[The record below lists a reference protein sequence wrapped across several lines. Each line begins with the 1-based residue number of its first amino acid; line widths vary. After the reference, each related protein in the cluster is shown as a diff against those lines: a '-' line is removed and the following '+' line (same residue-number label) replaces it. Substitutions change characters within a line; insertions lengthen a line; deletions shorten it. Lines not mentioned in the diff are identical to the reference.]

1 VNKSSLL
8 ERYHALVWER
18 TPSSLSMWEMVL
30 VYTARMLQ
38 VLVRD
43 VASGEL
49 NLRAM
54 SLVYTTL
61 LSLVPLLALSF
72 SILKGFGVQEQM
84 RPMLLNAL
92 STLGEKGVEIT
103 DKLISF
109 VNNMSVGVLGVM
121 GLILLI
127 YTVIALMNKI
137 ERNFNYIWRITK
149 ARSLARRFSD
159 YLSVVLIGPVLV
171 FSAMGLTATARNT
184 EIVQYLMG
192 IEPFGTLIALFFK
205 VLPILLVVIAFTFVY
220 IFIPN
225 TRVQF
230 VPALIGG
237 IAASIMWNIVGQ
249 IFASFV
255 ITSGNYA
262 AIYSAFAT
270 LIFFLIWL
278 YVGWLIL
285 MLGSSISFYIQNP
298 GYITS
303 TGQRIPRLSNRMK
316 EHLALLIMSEVGR
329 HFYENLPACNDE
341 MLAEALHTDA
351 QKLDPVL
358 QMLISLNYLER
369 TADEERFIP
378 GVPLDEATVA
388 ELLIRI
394 RRWGEDE
401 FFEPKLFSD
410 EWPVEKILSQAMEAG
425 RDALDGM
432 SLKDL
437 VVRKEEKEA

>member
-1 VNKSSLL
+1 MSAQSLID
-8 ERYHALVWER
+8 RYHQLVWER
-18 TPSSLSMWEMVL
+18 PTKSLPLWESGL

-38 VLVRD
+38 VLIRD
-43 VASGEL
+43 VASGDL

-103 DKLISF
+103 DKLIGF

-149 ARSLARRFSD
+149 ARSFARRFSD

-171 FSAMGLTATARNT
+171 FSAMGLTATAKNT

-278 YVGWLIL
+278 YAGWLIL

-303 TGQRIPRLSNRMK
+303 TGQRIPSLSNRMK

-329 HFYENLPACNDE
+329 HFYEKQPACNDE
-341 MLAEALHTDA
+341 MLAEALNTDT

-358 QMLISLNYLER
+358 QILIGLDYIER
-369 TADEERFIP
+369 TTDEERYVP
-378 GVPLDEATVA
+378 GVPLDETPVA
-388 ELLIRI
+388 ELLIKVRN
-394 RRWGEDE
+394 WGEKE
-401 FFEPKLFSD
+401 FFEPRLFSD
-410 EWPVEKILSQAMEAG
+410 EWPVEKILSEATQAG

-432 SLKDL
+432 TLKDL
-437 VVRKEEKEA
+437 VVRQEEKEA